1 MGSTVLLFWVVST
14 ILAVAGYIFLKKNYL
29 SQHPEHEQFGVGVL
43 FGLPIFQIWITANIC
58 LPFVFVLP
66 AQDDIVGQ
74 LTSDFDMIN
83 MTHEQWEG
91 LYTVRD
97 FMVIIFLV
105 LAAFSAYALYGAYK
119 REGFT
124 AKKLKT
130 ATLIISCLY
139 IIPIIGLIIFGFTIG
154 QYFPINLILVIAA
167 MILLQ
172 KKYNTVVENV
182 FSVIQP
188 STPIQ
193 PKPEKTTPTPI
204 KNEKSPEPTK
214 RCPYCG
220 EEILAVAK
228 KCKHCGEWLDKEPV
242 NVEATEPVETAPE
255 VKKPVEVKE
264 SKPKNFKPL
273 LLVACLVI
281 ALLLAAPSIYE
292 YINDKITNAQYDQTE
307 AQIRQN
313 LGKDAEEYKKE
324 KAEKDQQEA
333 EEATKRAEEQKEKRE
348 NREKIISE
356 VSKKYALIGS
366 TDDHVFYLKGRK
378 GKYEPK
384 LYSQSVYSSSESSYS
399 IDQFYD
405 GSMQIQDFAMNKDN
419 VVLIVNETDRNS
431 TGFLVATLVL
441 SLNATTSNW
450 TDLTDG
456 GCVKAEFT
464 ADKKK
469 VKMTYGEIAN
479 PDAEYTLDYKYNY
492 TTKEIEI

>member
-1 MGSTVLLFWVVST
+1 M
-14 ILAVAGYIFLKKNYL
+14 
-29 SQHPEHEQFGVGVL
+29 
-43 FGLPIFQIWITANIC
+43 
-58 LPFVFVLP
+58 
-66 AQDDIVGQ
+66 
-74 LTSDFDMIN
+74 
-83 MTHEQWEG
+83 
-91 LYTVRD
+91 
-97 FMVIIFLV
+97 
-105 LAAFSAYALYGAYK
+105 
-119 REGFT
+119 
-124 AKKLKT
+124 
-130 ATLIISCLY
+130 
-139 IIPIIGLIIFGFTIG
+139 
-154 QYFPINLILVIAA
+154 
-167 MILLQ
+167 
-172 KKYNTVVENV
+172 
-182 FSVIQP
+182 
-188 STPIQ
+188 
-193 PKPEKTTPTPI
+193 
-204 KNEKSPEPTK
+204 
-214 RCPYCG
+214 
-220 EEILAVAK
+220 
-228 KCKHCGEWLDKEPV
+228 
-242 NVEATEPVETAPE
+242 
-255 VKKPVEVKE
+255 EVKE

>member
-214 RCPYCG
+214 RCPNCG

-228 KCKHCGEWLDKEPV
+228 KCKHCGEWIKEEPKEMVRCSVCGEKVEKGLQRCPICNEPLHASHLALDIEETTKPCMSCGEPIL
-242 NVEATEPVETAPE
+242 EIA
-255 VKKPVEVKE
+255 KKCKHCGEWQR
-264 SKPKNFKPL
+264 KPKEFIACPICGEKVEKGLETCPYCHEPL
-273 LLVACLVI
+273 TETPKTETKQCPICGEDIPADSKVC
-281 ALLLAAPSIYE
+281 PECNESIE
-292 YINDKITNAQYDQTE
+292 
-307 AQIRQN
+307 
-313 LGKDAEEYKKE
+313 
-324 KAEKDQQEA
+324 
-333 EEATKRAEEQKEKRE
+333 
-348 NREKIISE
+348 
-356 VSKKYALIGS
+356 
-366 TDDHVFYLKGRK
+366 
-378 GKYEPK
+378 
-384 LYSQSVYSSSESSYS
+384 
-399 IDQFYD
+399 
-405 GSMQIQDFAMNKDN
+405 
-419 VVLIVNETDRNS
+419 
-431 TGFLVATLVL
+431 
-441 SLNATTSNW
+441 
-450 TDLTDG
+450 
-456 GCVKAEFT
+456 
-464 ADKKK
+464 
-469 VKMTYGEIAN
+469 
-479 PDAEYTLDYKYNY
+479 
-492 TTKEIEI
+492 